1 MRSNLD
7 ARFNRKFDEISLGK
21 YLTIRDK
28 NGQKIQITMNND
40 EELGNH
46 RFVLE
51 EWCSSC
57 SESEDDG

>member
-1 MRSNLD
+1 MQD
-7 ARFNRKFDEISLGK
+7 FIEHFDEVSLGK
-21 YLTIRDK
+21 YLTIRKIRDK
-28 NGQKIQITMNND
+28 NGQKIQIDMND
-40 EELGNH
+40 EEDLGNH

>member
-1 MRSNLD
+1 MINLILVQVFFSHTSQLPPSRIGIKMD
-7 ARFNRKFDEISLGK
+7 R
-21 YLTIRDK
+21 
-28 NGQKIQITMNND
+28 KIQIDMND
-40 EELGNH
+40 EEDLGNH